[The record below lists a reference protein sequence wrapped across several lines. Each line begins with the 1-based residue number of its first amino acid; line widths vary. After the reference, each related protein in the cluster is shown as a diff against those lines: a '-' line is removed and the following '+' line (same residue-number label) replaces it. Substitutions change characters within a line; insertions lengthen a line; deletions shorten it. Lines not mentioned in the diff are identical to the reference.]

1 MSFQQGLSGLNVSAK
16 SLDAIGNN
24 IANSGTAGFKAANA
38 RFSDVFAASLSGS
51 GASQVGIGATLSTV
65 FQQFTQGNV
74 TATNNPL
81 DLAINGGGFFRL
93 SDATGAASGS
103 ASYTRNGQFS
113 LNKDGYIV
121 NSAGLYLTGIQA
133 DPATG
138 IVPSSGQPGA
148 LKLDTSLIAPNVTTT
163 SNIQM
168 NLDARKTPPSAGA
181 RAGTLTGSAAPGAT
195 LITAGSNDTLNL
207 TIDGQSATVTIPAGN
222 YTSATLLSAVQTA
235 INNTPA
241 FSSRGIAVT
250 VTTDTSSRVVIT
262 SNSVGTQGRTGSGS
276 SVALQATPGNGAS
289 NLLGGAPTAVAG
301 VDTFSTT
308 NPLTYTAST
317 SQTVYDSLGNP
328 HSMSLF
334 MVKTSNPN
342 TWQMYTTLDG
352 GAAGTSGSATGSVV
366 IGAPELVAAS
376 AGGLTLAMTI
386 DGVSGTVTIPAG
398 AYGTAAALATA
409 VTSAINGTAAFSAAG
424 VGATASVNASGAL
437 VFTSNSTGS
446 SSAVNITGGTGA
458 ASLVGTD
465 TLVAGTSISPTL
477 LSFNSS
483 GALQSTPTLTQS
495 FLLSNGASSPLTYTL
510 DLAGTT
516 QYGSDFGVNALT
528 QDGYTSGRLSGISVA
543 DDGTVQGQ
551 YSNGRSRDMGR
562 LVLATFQ
569 NPNGLQNVGGNLW
582 RETADSGQPIT
593 GTAGQGNLGVI
604 QSAAVEDS
612 NVDLTGELVAMIVQQ
627 RAYQANAQT
636 IKTQDQVLQTLVNL
650 R

>member
-24 IANSGTAGFKAANA
+24 IANSGTAGFKTANA

-51 GASQVGIGATLSTV
+51 GASQVGIGATLATV

-93 SDATGAASGS
+93 SDATGPASGT

-133 DPATG
+133 DATTG

-148 LKLDTSLIAPNVTTT
+148 LKLDTSLIAPKVTTT

-181 RAGTLTGSAAPGAT
+181 RAGTLTGSAAPGT
-195 LITAGSNDTLNL
+195 TVITAGSNDTLNL
-207 TIDGQSATVTIPAGN
+207 TIDGQAGTVTIPAGS
-222 YTSATLLSAVQTA
+222 YTSATLLTAVQTA

-241 FSSRGIAVT
+241 FSARGIAVT

-276 SVALQATPGNGAS
+276 SVALQATPGNGAT

-352 GAAGTSGSATGSVV
+352 GAAGTSGSTTGSVV
-366 IGAPELVAAS
+366 IGAPELTAANAGLVLNMTVDGVTGTVTLPAGTYGTPAALASALTTAVNGTTAFSNAGVGVTVSVS
-376 AGGLTLAMTI
+376 AGGT
-386 DGVSGTVTIPAG
+386 
-398 AYGTAAALATA
+398 
-409 VTSAINGTAAFSAAG
+409 
-424 VGATASVNASGAL
+424 L
-437 VFTSNSTGS
+437 VFTSNSTGT
-446 SSAVNITGGTGA
+446 SSAVDITGGAGA
-458 ASLVGTD
+458 PTIVGTD
-465 TLVAGTSISPTL
+465 TQTAGTSISPTL

-483 GALQSTPTLTQS
+483 GALQSTSALTQS
-495 FLLSNGASSPLTYTL
+495 FLLTNGASSPLTYTL

-516 QYGSDFGVNALT
+516 QYGADFGVNALT
-528 QDGYTSGRLSGISVA
+528 QDGYTSGRLSGISVS

-562 LVLATFQ
+562 LLLATFQ

-604 QSAAVEDS
+604 QSAAIEDS

>member
-24 IANSGTAGFKAANA
+24 IANSGTSGFKAANA
-38 RFSDVFAASLSGS
+38 RFADVFAASLAGA

-65 FQQFTQGNV
+65 FQQFTQGNI

-93 SDATGAASGS
+93 SDATGAASGT

-133 DPATG
+133 DPTTG

-148 LKLDTSLIAPNVTTT
+148 LQLDTSLIQPSATTE
-163 SNIQM
+163 SSIQF
-168 NLDARKTPPSAGA
+168 NLDSRATPPSGGA
-181 RAGTLTGSAAPGAT
+181 THGTVTGLAAPVLTIGAT
-195 LITAGSNDTLNL
+195 EDTLVL
-207 TIDGQSATVTIPAGN
+207 TIDGLGPRTITIPNAT
-222 YTSATLLSAVQTA
+222 YTSSGTLAAAVETA
-235 INNTPA
+235 INADAT
-241 FSSRGIAVT
+241 FSAAGVAVD
-250 VTTDTSSRVVIT
+250 VTTNAAGRIVIT
-262 SNSVGTQGRTGSGS
+262 SRSVGTIGSQGSGS
-276 SVALQATPGNGAS
+276 TIALGGGDGEAD
-289 NLLGGAPTAVAG
+289 LFGGAPTPVAG
-301 VDTFSTT
+301 TDTFSTS
-308 NPLTYTAST
+308 NPLSYTSST

-328 HSMSLF
+328 HNLAIY
-334 MVKTSNPN
+334 MVKTSQAN

-352 GAAGTSGSATGSVV
+352 G
-366 IGAPELVAAS
+366 
-376 AGGLTLAMTI
+376 
-386 DGVSGTVTIPAG
+386 
-398 AYGTAAALATA
+398 
-409 VTSAINGTAAFSAAG
+409 
-424 VGATASVNASGAL
+424 TASTA
-437 VFTSNSTGS
+437 
-446 SSAVNITGGTGA
+446 
-458 ASLVGTD
+458 
-465 TLVAGTSISPTL
+465 TL
-477 LSFNSS
+477 LSFNTS
-483 GALQSTPTLTQS
+483 GALTTSMPLNQTYTLT
-495 FLLSNGASSPLTYTL
+495 NGATSPLTFTL
-510 DLAGTT
+510 DLTGST
-516 QYGSDFGVNALT
+516 QYGADFGVNALT

-562 LVLATFQ
+562 LVLSTFQ

-582 RETADSGQPIT
+582 RETADSGQPID
-593 GTAGQGNLGVI
+593 GIAGQGNLGVI

-627 RAYQANAQT
+627 RAYQANAQS